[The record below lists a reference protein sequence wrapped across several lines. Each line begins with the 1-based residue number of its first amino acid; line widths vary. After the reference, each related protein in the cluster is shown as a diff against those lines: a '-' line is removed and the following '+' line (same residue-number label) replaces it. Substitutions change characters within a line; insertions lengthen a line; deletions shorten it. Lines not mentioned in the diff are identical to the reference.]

1 MLLTSFTSGI
11 VPAAQQVLREFFLE
25 PFKDFRYNNAA
36 DPSKEMP
43 LSSGFSQM
51 LLISLYL
58 ATVWLA
64 RRHFHGVL
72 KNSAGF
78 LKLAVAHNTSL
89 ALVSL
94 VLLLMLA
101 DQVPLPTPLLPVM
114 LPVALMLP
122 VAVVL
127 ALATPP
133 TEHIACVPSQSIAL
147 LFPLSSLTSLSV
159 APRSGLCCVTAA
171 CTSRSATRSHGM
183 SVCSATVA
191 HGADSFAEDWFA
203 NQTETN

>member
-1 MLLTSFTSGI
+1 MSSFSEYRGTVLTTAIVCRWQCSSPIPRLACLLLTSFTSG
-11 VPAAQQVLREFFLE
+11 VVTAAQQVLREFFLE

-78 LKLAVAHNTSL
+78 LKLAVAHNMSL

-101 DQVPLPTPLLPVM
+101 DQVPPRTPLLPVM
-114 LPVALMLP
+114 LPVA
-122 VAVVL
+122 VVT

-133 TEHIACVPSQSIAL
+133 T
-147 LFPLSSLTSLSV
+147 
-159 APRSGLCCVTAA
+159 
-171 CTSRSATRSHGM
+171 
-183 SVCSATVA
+183 
-191 HGADSFAEDWFA
+191 
-203 NQTETN
+203 

>member
-25 PFKDFRYNNAA
+25 PFRDFRYNNAA
-36 DPSKEMP
+36 DSSREMP

-78 LKLAVAHNTSL
+78 LKLAVAHNMSL

-94 VLLLMLA
+94 VLLLMLG
-101 DQVPLPTPLLPVM
+101 DQVLLCVPLL
-114 LPVALMLP
+114 LI
-122 VAVVL
+122 
-127 ALATPP
+127 T
-133 TEHIACVPSQSIAL
+133 
-147 LFPLSSLTSLSV
+147 
-159 APRSGLCCVTAA
+159 
-171 CTSRSATRSHGM
+171 
-183 SVCSATVA
+183 
-191 HGADSFAEDWFA
+191 
-203 NQTETN
+203 